1 MSEGAV
7 YVVDDD
13 ASVRRSLT
21 RLLRAEGFDVTSF
34 ASAEGFL
41 AAERVDAAGCL
52 IADLEM
58 PGMSGLELQ
67 QALRARG
74 ASLPIVFLTGHGDVP
89 ASVQAMKDGAVDF
102 IEKPQSVTG
111 LVPVLR
117 AALARHRTELREE
130 EITHDLRR
138 RADRL
143 TSREREV
150 FALVV
155 QGRLNKQAAGEPCI
169 TEKTVKVHRG
179 RVMEKMEAGSLAELV
194 LMAERLK

>member
-21 RLLRAEGFDVTSF
+21 RLLRAEGFCVTSF
-34 ASAEGFL
+34 SSAEKFL
-41 AAERVDAAGCL
+41 AAELVDSAGCL
-52 IADLEM
+52 IADLRM

-67 QALRARG
+67 QALRGRG
-74 ASLPIVFLTGHGDVP
+74 TIMPIVFLSGHGDVP
-89 ASVQAMKDGAVDF
+89 TSVQAMKNGAIDF
-102 IEKPQSVTG
+102 IEKPQAVAR

-117 AALARHRTELREE
+117 AALARHCAELREE
-130 EITHDLRR
+130 EVTNDLRR

-155 QGRLNKQAAGEPCI
+155 QGLLNKQVAGELGI
-169 TEKTVKVHRG
+169 TEKTIKVHRG